1 MVAYRGWCGGYQPA
15 SAVQRCKY
23 CVLGALRAA
32 HFVGWR
38 FRVAYGDQKL
48 LHEPLE
54 QVVTLANVKDILR
67 DIFARARAAVDDGL
81 LGRITW
87 KPLKST
93 RSLQANACM
102 WASLTDISRQVVWHG
117 HKLEPSEWKDLLSAG
132 LKAQKVVPNID
143 GNGFV
148 VLGARTSRMSIKEMS
163 DMIELCFAF
172 GAQNGVKFSAPK
184 WRDE

>member
-1 MVAYRGWCGGYQPA
+1 MI
-15 SAVQRCKY
+15 
-23 CVLGALRAA
+23 
-32 HFVGWR
+32 
-38 FRVAYGDQKL
+38 
-48 LHEPLE
+48 HEPLE
-54 QVVTLANVKDILR
+54 QVVTLDNAKDVLR
-67 DIFARARAAVDDGL
+67 EVYGRAIDAGDDGL
-81 LGRITW
+81 LGKITW
-87 KPLKST
+87 TPLKST

-117 HKLEPSEWKDLLSAG
+117 HKLDPTEWKDALSAG

-172 GAQNGVKFSAPK
+172 GAQNGVKFTAPK
-184 WRDE
+184 WMDE

>member
-1 MVAYRGWCGGYQPA
+1 MA
-15 SAVQRCKY
+15 
-23 CVLGALRAA
+23 
-32 HFVGWR
+32 FE
-38 FRVAYGDQKL
+38 DQEL
-48 LHEPLE
+48 IHEPLE
-54 QVVTLANVKDILR
+54 QVVTLANVMDIMR
-67 DIFARARAAVDDGL
+67 DIFARARAAMDDGL
-81 LGRITW
+81 LGKITW
-87 KPLKST
+87 TPLKST

-117 HKLEPSEWKDLLSAG
+117 HKLDPSEWKDLLSAG

-172 GAQNGVKFSAPK
+172 GAQNGVKFTAPK
-184 WRDE
+184 WMDE